1 MVLEMLRETW
11 AKERLPIGHKKIP
24 IRQNRVLPA
33 WNLFYETR
41 NDGTG
46 CDLLFHRRLLSHQ
59 LAFVVQLSFAH
70 MRTVTQVQFPGAAV
84 G

>member
-46 CDLLFHRRLLSHQ
+46 YDLLFH
-59 LAFVVQLSFAH
+59 
-70 MRTVTQVQFPGAAV
+70 G
-84 G
+84 